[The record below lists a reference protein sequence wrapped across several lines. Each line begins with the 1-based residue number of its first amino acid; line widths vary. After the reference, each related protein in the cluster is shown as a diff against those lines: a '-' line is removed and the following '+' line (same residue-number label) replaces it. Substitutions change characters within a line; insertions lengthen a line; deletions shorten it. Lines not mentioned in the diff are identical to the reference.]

1 MNKQDG
7 NKDKEKA
14 IKDKEKAIYKAIHNI
29 ACIVFAFVFLWM
41 FYKDDPGLLTKAL
54 AFWSNLFH

>member
-1 MNKQDG
+1 MNNMNKQDG
-7 NKDKEKA
+7 NKDKEK
-14 IKDKEKAIYKAIHNI
+14 EKARNKMIHDV
-29 ACIVFAFVFLWM
+29 ACIFFAFVFLYM